1 MSYSTV
7 IQWRCGYVEVRSC
20 EPQLW
25 GRVQSVHSTP
35 VHSTAYCA
43 IMTRTVCTT
52 DLNVLHV
59 NMKRGWDTTTTMML
73 NGRECWVVTDAH
85 CSVLSS
91 VTKPRPAAVL
101 EPGSE
106 VGWVKRALT
115 FPLSL
120 YYPPSTI
127 EAGPPGQQQRR
138 CSRSPAAAAAG
149 PRLEARV
156 TCCAQLSLALRY
168 HAASLRTED
177 ARMKD

>member
-1 MSYSTV
+1 MRQSTT
-7 IQWRCGYVEVRSC
+7 
-20 EPQLW
+20 
-25 GRVQSVHSTP
+25 STP
-35 VHSTAYCA
+35 VHSTAYCG
-43 IMTRTVCTT
+43 IMTKTFRTTY
-52 DLNVLHV
+52 LNVLHV
-59 NMKRGWDTTTTMML
+59 NMKRGWYTPHHRDAEWSRML
-73 NGRECWVVTDAH
+73 GSDR
-85 CSVLSS
+85 CSVLFS

-138 CSRSPAAAAAG
+138 CSRSAAAAAAG